1 MKTCYLLPSLILLFH
16 GPALLADR
24 EQSEHKIMEEV
35 YTTGKLTRYSAT
47 KSDTPIMV
55 TTRSVSIENQ
65 QQIIDKG
72 ALTLDQTYTYSAGV
86 TGETYGFAT
95 RGDWVK
101 VRGLDVPQYQD
112 SLQSLFGNYNN
123 TRPDIYTLEQVEIL
137 KGPASVLYGKGSP
150 GGLINVVS
158 KRPQAESEHEV
169 VLEGGT
175 FNHQQLAFDSTGPL
189 SDDGQ
194 WLYRVIGVYR
204 DNETQVDFVDDKTK
218 VIAPSLTWQP
228 NDATSA
234 TLLINYTETESDT
247 ATQFLPIPGTLFPAD
262 NGKRI
267 DTGTYLGEPDF
278 NQYDAETLSV
288 TLLANHQIND
298 TWGVELTTRYTDAT
312 VDYQQAWPSFIG
324 GDRYVRNPD
333 DSLYKDGTVPR
344 SFYKSD
350 ASSDQIAADLR
361 FRADF
366 MQGDVEH
373 RVLFGSTYQDVTT
386 DNDGYTAFA
395 LGASTYDDTYW
406 INVFNPQYGAIP
418 PAALLDSLYTNR
430 PETSSKDMG
439 FYISDEMSFHRWIV
453 TLGLRYDNTETETGS
468 ERQDDE
474 ALSTSVGVLYQFES
488 GLSAYISYA
497 ESFEPVI
504 GDNGNGQ
511 ALDPQE
517 GQQTEVGIKYEPQ
530 RFPGIITLAY
540 FDIKQSN
547 LSDPFSLPGSF
558 EQQGGEANIK
568 GVELESVLNFGDIT
582 LELNV
587 SKLDS
592 ESAYGYQ
599 LNSVPEKQASS
610 WISYRPTDHWQ
621 GFKLGAGIR
630 YVGESYGGADTIRTP
645 SYTLHD
651 AMIGYEIGHWDF
663 AVNVHNL
670 TNEDY
675 FATCLVRGDCWV
687 GKERTAVARMR
698 YKF

>member
-16 GPALLADR
+16 GSVLLADT
-24 EQSEHKIMEEV
+24 EQSEHKVMEEV

-47 KSDTPIMV
+47 KSNTPIMA
-55 TTRSVSIENQ
+55 TTRSVSIESQ

-86 TGETYGFAT
+86 IGETYGFAT

-158 KRPQAESEHEV
+158 KRPQAESQHEV
-169 VLEGGT
+169 VFEGGT
-175 FNHQQLAFDSTGPL
+175 FNHQQIAIDSTGPL

-204 DNETQVDFVDDKTK
+204 DSETQVDFVDDTTR
-218 VIAPSLTWQP
+218 VMAPSLTWQP

-247 ATQFLPIPGTLFPAD
+247 ATQFLPVAGTLLPAA
-262 NGKRI
+262 NGKYI
-267 DTGTYLGEPDF
+267 DNDVYLGEPDF
-278 NQYDAETLSV
+278 NKYDAKTVSV
-288 TLLANHQIND
+288 TLLTDHQIND

-312 VDYQQAWPSFIG
+312 ADYQQAWPSFIG
-324 GDRYVRNPD
+324 GDRYIHNPD
-333 DSLYKDGTVPR
+333 GSLYQDGTVPR
-344 SFYKSD
+344 SFYRSD
-350 ASSDQIAADLR
+350 ANSEQVAVDLR

-366 MQGDVEH
+366 MRGDVEH
-373 RVLFGSTYQDVTT
+373 RMLFGSTYQDVTT
-386 DNDGYTAFA
+386 DDDGYYAFA
-395 LGASTYDDTYW
+395 VGASSFDDSYW
-406 INVFNPQYGAIP
+406 INVFNPVYGAIP
-418 PAALLDSLYTNR
+418 PAALLNNLYTNR
-430 PETSSKDMG
+430 PETKSRDMG
-439 FYISDEMSFHRWIV
+439 FYISDEMSFHNWIL
-453 TLGLRYDNTETETGS
+453 TFGLRYDDTETETAS
-468 ERQDDE
+468 ERQGDD
-474 ALSTSVGVLYQFES
+474 ALSTSVGVLYQFEN
-488 GLSAYISYA
+488 GLSTYISYA

-511 ALDPQE
+511 ALEPQE
-517 GQQTEVGIKYEPQ
+517 GKQTEVGIKYQPQ

-540 FDIKQSN
+540 FDIEQSN
-547 LSDPFSLPGSF
+547 LSDPLSLPGSF
-558 EQQGGEANIK
+558 EQQSGEATIK
-568 GVELESVLNFGDIT
+568 GVELEGVLNFGDIT

-587 SKLDS
+587 SKLDT
-592 ESAYGYQ
+592 ESANGYQ
-599 LNSVPEKQASS
+599 LASVPEKQASS
-610 WISYRPTDHWQ
+610 WISYRPLHYWQ
-621 GFKLGAGIR
+621 GFKAGAGIR
-630 YVGESYGGADTIRTP
+630 YVGESYGGADTLRTP

-651 AMIGYEIGHWDF
+651 AMIGYETGHWDF
-663 AVNVHNL
+663 AMNVHNI
-670 TNEDY
+670 TDKDY
-675 FATCLVRGDCWV
+675 FATCLGRGDCWV
-687 GKERTAVARMR
+687 GKERSVVARMR